1 MELEQIHKYLHLNK
15 QANGNVEV
23 MYAGQPCLIVSE
35 GLMGSIWRINPVF
48 AKLVYGANVWED
60 IPQCMAG
67 LDTTEDAIAEG
78 LTKLYDLGAFQKEY
92 DFPEDTYAATMKDIQ
107 ESAKTHSLSKSAN
120 IFEASVMYKKLV
132 RELQDFVTERDND
145 RSEYATNQKLTPN
158 TGTKKIK
165 IKNSAGQVVSTH
177 DSESEAMAHYKSIPS
192 NTGMKIVREE
202 AEGAEADITTQ
213 LVESDAA
220 YAKWEQ
226 DVKTAHPSKELKF
239 KGRVEKG
246 TDTVS
251 AELTGVDRSFGVWD
265 HATSKGTVFTPEKEA
280 EEDKKVQAAIKKDKS
295 FSSKK

>member
-1 MELEQIHKYLHLNK
+1 MQLEQIHKYLHLNK

-92 DFPEDTYAATMKDIQ
+92 DFPEDTYAATMKEIQ
-107 ESAKTHSLSKSAN
+107 ESAKTYSLVKTAN
-120 IFEASVMYKKLV
+120 LFEAYVMYKSLLQGLQGFV
-132 RELQDFVTERDND
+132 SEREND
-145 RSEYATNQKLTPN
+145 RSEFTANQKLTPT

-177 DSESEAMAHYKSIPS
+177 DTETEAMAHYKSIPS

-202 AEGAEADITTQ
+202 TEGTDADITAQ
-213 LVESDAA
+213 LMESDVA
-220 YAKWEQ
+220 YTKWEQ
-226 DVKTAHPSKELKF
+226 DVKTAHPDKDLKF

-246 TDTVS
+246 MDTVS

-265 HATSKGTVFTPEKEA
+265 QTTSKGTVFTPEKEA
-280 EEDKKVQAAIKKDKS
+280 EEDNKVQAALKKDKT
-295 FSSKK
+295 FSTKK